1 MLQKINANKSGKKKK
16 RKMGVTASPPCLR
29 DSLIDLG
36 GKTIEFTTE
45 KQLQR
50 EVVGKMLSV
59 NLMLLGSLKV
69 P

>member
-1 MLQKINANKSGKKKK
+1 
-16 RKMGVTASPPCLR
+16 MGVTASPPCLR